1 MTNEA
6 RKMSGVIL
14 CTVPTIVYGGYF
26 LLTILSGHEDELHLT
41 EFQKAMFRAG
51 HAHAGV
57 LVILS
62 LIAQVFTDHAHT
74 SNFWKWISRISFP
87 LSAILVSMGFF
98 FSAIG
103 DQLTKP
109 NSLVFILYIG
119 MAILTLG
126 LLTLGIALIRNK
138 Q

>member
-6 RKMSGVIL
+6 RKMSGIIL

-26 LLTILSGHEDELHLT
+26 LLTILSGNEDELHLT

-51 HAHAGV
+51 HEHAGV

-62 LIAQVFTDHAHT
+62 LIAQYYTDHA
-74 SNFWKWISRISFP
+74 SLSDIWKWISRISYP
-87 LSAILVSMGFF
+87 LAAIVISMGFF

-109 NSLVFILYIG
+109 NGLIFLLYIG

-126 LLTLGIALIRNK
+126 LFTLGIGLVRNK
-138 Q
+138 I